1 MTQQSAVSSTP
12 RAISA
17 RDKLVFAGK
26 IAVSAALL
34 WLCFYLIDFQ
44 QPFDAI
50 SGLDPLLLMIAFVC
64 GTLGTIILPA
74 VITLNALEISKISL
88 NLRQLIVLNFAIR
101 FYVIIMPRIVSI
113 WLRWKRYGGGSL
125 SGKAFALLV
134 FERVVQLVTMC
145 LFAFV
150 ALWIEREV
158 IGGEAKA
165 LLLLI
170 FAMSILSLFLLA
182 PFLSH
187 WFAKKLDWLLPKL
200 NRLLPQLIASKLGK
214 LVEVVTAF
222 RELDRSVILRIA
234 IISTI
239 AFLLF
244 VISSYIVANALG
256 IAISFTALIW
266 IRAMVFMLTLIPIS
280 VAGIGL
286 RELGFAGALALYGI
300 DMQAAIA
307 FSFANFG
314 LQLGIAAIGAL
325 FEAQRFFTRPN
336 DQKNDAPMKRKIA
349 S

>member
-1 MTQQSAVSSTP
+1 MTQANASSSTP

-17 RDKLVFAGK
+17 RDKLVFLAK
-26 IAVSAALL
+26 IAVSAGLL
-34 WLCFYLIDFQ
+34 WLCLYLIDFR
-44 QPFDAI
+44 QPFVAVVAI
-50 SGLDPLLLMIAFVC
+50 DPLLLLIAFIC

-74 VITLNALEISKISL
+74 VITRYALQISKIRLSL
-88 NLRQLIVLNFAIR
+88 KQLVVLNFAIR

-145 LFAFV
+145 LFAFG
-150 ALWIEREV
+150 ALWIERDI
-158 IGGEAKA
+158 IGAEANA
-165 LLLLI
+165 LLILT
-170 FAMSILSLFLLA
+170 FVMSIMSLLLLA

-187 WFAKKLDWLLPKL
+187 WFAEKLDQLLLKL
-200 NRLLPQLIASKLGK
+200 KRVLPQFISSKLSR
-214 LVEVVTAF
+214 LVAVVTAF
-222 RELDRSVILRIA
+222 RDLDKAVILRIA
-234 IISTI
+234 SISAI

-244 VISSYIVANALG
+244 VASSYIVANALN
-256 IAISFTALIW
+256 IAISFVALIW
-266 IRAMVFMLTLIPIS
+266 IRALVFMLTLIPIS

-286 RELGFAGALALYGI
+286 RELGFAGLLALYGI

-314 LQLGIAAIGAL
+314 LQLGMAAIGAL
-325 FEAQRFFTRPN
+325 LEVHGFFTKPN
-336 DQKNDAPMKRKIA
+336 EQQRRTDLKGNIV